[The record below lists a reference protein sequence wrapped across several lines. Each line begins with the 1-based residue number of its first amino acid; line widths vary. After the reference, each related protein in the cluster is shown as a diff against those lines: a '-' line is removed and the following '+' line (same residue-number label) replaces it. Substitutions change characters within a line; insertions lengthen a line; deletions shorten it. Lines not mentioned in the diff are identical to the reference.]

1 MGRGSENVQ
10 HRRLVSVNPKARNF
24 GKGINLSRDGGDS
37 RHGLMGEDRVV
48 GKRPDGRARDTA
60 NIREEG
66 IIGDNKK
73 EGRKGTA
80 LLNATANG
88 NGEFDPALQVGPDAN
103 IGHKTANNVNN
114 PVGHAYLV

>member
-1 MGRGSENVQ
+1 MQ
-10 HRRLVSVNPKARNF
+10 HRGLISVNPKAGNF
-24 GKGINLSRDGGDS
+24 GKYINLSRDGSDP

-66 IIGDNKK
+66 VIGDNKK
-73 EGRKGTA
+73 EGREGAA
-80 LLNATANG
+80 LLNASADG
-88 NGEFDPALQVGPDAN
+88 DGDSDPALQVGPDAD
-103 IGHKTANNVNN
+103 IGHKTANDVDN